1 MTTTTTTTV
10 KPMTSPSAINKT
22 LLPNVNEE
30 DNSDDDVHVSKRGGL
45 LSLLKERLGLETL
58 FKEPLTCKKTAGFM
72 LPMEYLDVSQV
83 QTLSSTVSTDLEMD
97 AMMKCLYSG
106 EEDNV
111 FAQEIAEESLKKYT
125 TNKEYLK
132 QTQEMIVATG
142 LSQCKGDS
150 QCKDETKLGKEGV
163 DRFCEI
169 WHDIKEDAQ
178 FLEKHGFMEWKTME
192 DLNKSAMFL
201 QLYSM
206 FNIISPV
213 FSLLMPIF
221 LLLLPFLLIKLQG
234 ITITLEQYVVTLK
247 EIAQSHFLGK
257 ALSIQNFSVE
267 SVLYFLFICGMY
279 ALQTYQNVTACMRY
293 YRCMKRMNEN
303 LCALRSYVMKSIRN
317 MDAYVFANRHRSY
330 YSDFCQDVWS
340 HKLVLEDIYSMI
352 GTTIEPF
359 CHHPK
364 KLMETGHML
373 HCYYQLYSDMDMEES
388 LRYSAGF
395 DGFLTIVRGIYK
407 NHTANH
413 LGLCQFVDEVAD
425 LQENDAQVVID
436 EETEDIVG
444 SIVDEILENV
454 HDLVIKDNEANN
466 DNETNEN
473 KKVKPLVIHD
483 KKKMVEFKGQYYAAH
498 CCNVATNETA
508 LRVPKRVPNDVSL
521 TSSNIILTGVNA
533 SGKTTTLKS
542 TAINI
547 LFTQQWG
554 MGFYASSRMAAPFH
568 HIHSYLNIPDTSG
581 RDSLFQA
588 ESRRCKEIIDK
599 IKTENTLHRHF
610 CLFDELYSGTNP
622 KEATKSAISLL
633 KYLGGKDNVRFMLT
647 THYVDVCTEL
657 DTVDRM
663 ANWQMEVQLSDDKT
677 IQEYS
682 YRMIPGISILE
693 GGIEILKSMDY
704 PEEIL
709 DDILGQQ

>member
-1 MTTTTTTTV
+1 
-10 KPMTSPSAINKT
+10 
-22 LLPNVNEE
+22 
-30 DNSDDDVHVSKRGGL
+30 
-45 LSLLKERLGLETL
+45 LETL

-106 EEDNV
+106 AEDNV

-125 TNKEYLK
+125 TNKDYLQ
-132 QTQEMIVATG
+132 QTQEMILATG
-142 LSQCKGDS
+142 KGQCKGTMS
-150 QCKDETKLGKEGV
+150 QGKEGV

-192 DLNKSAMFL
+192 DLNKSPMFL

-213 FSLLMPIF
+213 FSLLMPLF

-267 SVLYFLFICGMY
+267 SVLYLLFICAMY

-293 YRCMKRMNEN
+293 YRCMKRMNDN
-303 LCALRSYVMKSIRN
+303 LCALRIYIMKNIRN
-317 MDAYVFANRHRSY
+317 MDAYVLANRHRSY

-340 HKLVLEDIYSMI
+340 HKLVLEDMHTMI
-352 GTTIEPF
+352 GTTLGPF

-364 KLMETGHML
+364 KLVEMGHML

-395 DGFLTIVRGIYK
+395 DGFLTIVCGIYK
-407 NHTANH
+407 NYDANH
-413 LGLCQFVDEVAD
+413 LGLCQFVDNESD
-425 LQENDAQVVID
+425 LQENNDEINHVDENVDSDAKIKD
-436 EETEDIVG
+436 SEDIMG
-444 SIVDEILENV
+444 AIVDEILDNVNDIVNENV
-454 HDLVIKDNEANN
+454 KDVVKDEDSSVKDNS
-466 DNETNEN
+466 
-473 KKVKPLVIHD
+473 VKD
-483 KKKMVEFKGQYYAAH
+483 KSKKMVEFKGQYYAAH
-498 CCNVATNETA
+498 CSNATTNKTS
-508 LRVPKRVPNDVSL
+508 LRLPKRVPNDVAL

-554 MGFYASSRMAAPFH
+554 MGFYASARMAAPFH

-599 IKTENTLHRHF
+599 IKTENKLHRHF

-657 DTVDRM
+657 DAVDGM
-663 ANWQMEVQLSDDKT
+663 ANWQMEVQLSEEDKTT
-677 IQEYS
+677 IQEYT